1 MARGGFRPGAGRPK
15 GTGKGGSGRKAK
27 KEHRATKLA
36 NAAES
41 VLKQAIAGADEPKL
55 PKFQNA
61 LEFAMAAING
71 SVDGVEM
78 GDKVRLAIA
87 AMPFQAPKLAEKPV
101 SQGQKR
107 SEKIKDGSSGKYA
120 APPPPG
126 GRPKVVVDNG

>member
-15 GTGKGGSGRKAK
+15 GTGKGAPGRKAK
-27 KEHRATKLA
+27 KERKATRLA
-36 NAAES
+36 DAAER
-41 VLKQAIAGADEPKL
+41 VLKQASASPEAAKPA
-55 PKFQNA
+55 KFQNA
-61 LEFAMAAING
+61 LEFAMAVING
-71 SVDGVEM
+71 GVDGVEM

-87 AMPFQAPKLAEKPV
+87 AMPFQTPKLAEKPV